1 MNCPYCDE
9 SISLAAKFCPK
20 CGLPLK
26 EDATL
31 MGAHFGDDASPNR
44 WLIGA
49 GAAAIVA
56 VALSIGW
63 ISTHG
68 QDGTVTRRQSVGVSG
83 FPQPGSVSAYTAPS
97 GFGTPVSAS
106 GFNMSRGATTPVFN
120 VATANLPDS
129 ETKPAGWKPLPPLA
143 TVVRRADE
151 MPSTAPE
158 APRVDITV
166 DRNRRRTPTTV
177 TTHVVQ
183 QPEAPAVPVPAPY
196 TPPAPVVLP
205 PQVVRG
211 ADNGQWVYDPV
222 QDTWARVPSR
232 RGSVSGSS
240 VTMAYPA
247 GTRGLPRAGGRDQV
261 YPDGRSYPF
270 APNTSGGIYN
280 PGLDPN
286 RQNPGFFPPQPA
298 PYVAP
303 PPATAPQSA
312 PSGTPFSTPF
322 GSQ

>member
-68 QDGTVTRRQSVGVSG
+68 QDGTSTRRQSVSG

-97 GFGTPVSAS
+97 GFGMPASTSGFHVSRGTATPVY
-106 GFNMSRGATTPVFN
+106 N
-120 VATANLPDS
+120 VASAVLPDS

-143 TVVRRADE
+143 TVVRRAED
-151 MPSTAPE
+151 MPSTAPD

-166 DRNRRRTPTTV
+166 DRNRRREPSTV
-177 TTHVVQ
+177 TTHVVV

-196 TPPAPVVLP
+196 TPPSPMVLP

-211 ADNGQWVYDPV
+211 ADNAQWVYDPV

-232 RGSVSGSS
+232 RGGVNGSS
-240 VTMAYPA
+240 VTMTYPA
-247 GTRGLPRAGGRDQV
+247 GTRGLARNTTGNFNPSEV
-261 YPDGRSYPF
+261 YRRYPGT
-270 APNTSGGIYN
+270 PNTSGGTYN
-280 PGLDPN
+280 PDLDPN
-286 RQNPGFFPPQPA
+286 RQNQGFFAPPAAPFSAPAQPA
-298 PYVAP
+298 PQ
-303 PPATAPQSA
+303 PQPA
-312 PSGTPFSTPF
+312 PSGTPFSSPF
-322 GSQ
+322 GTP

>member
-120 VATANLPDS
+120 VATASLPDS

-143 TVVRRADE
+143 TVVRRADDD
-151 MPSTAPE
+151 TL
-158 APRVDITV
+158 
-166 DRNRRRTPTTV
+166 V
-177 TTHVVQ
+177 TSV
-183 QPEAPAVPVPAPY
+183 
-196 TPPAPVVLP
+196 
-205 PQVVRG
+205 
-211 ADNGQWVYDPV
+211 GQ
-222 QDTWARVPSR
+222 
-232 RGSVSGSS
+232 
-240 VTMAYPA
+240 
-247 GTRGLPRAGGRDQV
+247 
-261 YPDGRSYPF
+261 
-270 APNTSGGIYN
+270 
-280 PGLDPN
+280 
-286 RQNPGFFPPQPA
+286 
-298 PYVAP
+298 VAP
-303 PPATAPQSA
+303 GDSLRVRVADGTFDAVVGERVA
-312 PSGTPFSTPF
+312 PSAVERK
-322 GSQ
+322 